1 MKIGYRVQQF
11 LNAITAAPTLQECQE
26 VKSFLPAALM
36 DLFSAMQPGE
46 QAHSLRIYHSLRE
59 NGVQDPDLLTAALLH
74 DVGKNRLPLRPW
86 ERAYIVLA
94 NSLAP
99 NLVETWG
106 RSAFQE
112 GLPFWRRPF
121 VVAVQHPEWGAQ
133 MTQQAGASILSVDLI
148 RYHQVAE
155 PEKHP
160 EIAKHEVELIKQL
173 QSFDNAY

>member
-1 MKIGYRVQQF
+1 MKIGYRVQQ
-11 LNAITAAPTLQECQE
+11 LIHALTAAPAQQECQE
-26 VKSFLPAALM
+26 VEAFLKPELM
-36 DLFSAMQPGE
+36 NLFSAMQPGE

-74 DVGKNRLPLRPW
+74 DVGKNRLPLRLW

-99 NLVETWG
+99 GLVETWG
-106 RSAFQE
+106 RSAIQE
-112 GLPFWRRPF
+112 GLPFWKQPF
-121 VVAVQHPEWGAQ
+121 VIAVQHPEWGAQ
-133 MTQQAGASILSVDLI
+133 MTEQAGASILAVDLI
-148 RYHQVAE
+148 RNHQVQE

-160 EIAKHEVELIKQL
+160 EIGKHEVELLKQL